1 MLIHSSRTSCAWG
14 VATVVVLTSLLACGG
29 DSPTNTDEPP
39 GGDPTATA
47 AALVLAVFDA
57 DNHGDGRDIQ
67 VRFQAP
73 ASLAGISEFRV
84 FLIPAAD
91 ASAFDEAAAASAPAS
106 SFVATEAIG
115 GQIDVSFSSAATATD
130 GSPIVEGGTYAAR
143 VQSVANS
150 SGITST
156 ISNSVPV
163 TLAVTNLVRTLTEN
177 IMAGTGGLDTDAE
190 GNIYFADFGATLG
203 GPPGTVVYKISPSGS
218 VIRWA
223 TGLVGA
229 SGNAFGS
236 NGDLFQSNISGGTVS
251 RITPDGT
258 VATFAGGLQGGPV
271 GIAITPGDTLY
282 VVNCGQNRIHKIAPD
297 GQGSVWVADP
307 LFNCPNGITL
317 ASDGNFYVA
326 NFNDGGVIRVTPSG
340 NVSLL
345 TSLPGGNNGHV
356 LFGNGVL
363 YVVARTANRI
373 YEVTLDGVA
382 TVLAGTGQRG
392 LQDGSA
398 LDATLSVTND
408 VALSPDGKLLYFN
421 DVAVTTGATSVISPT
436 VIRMVELVGAA
447 QGSSGGRPR

>member
-1 MLIHSSRTSCAWG
+1 MMVHSSRLYCACG
-14 VATVVVLTSLLACGG
+14 GAGVVVLMSLLACGG
-29 DSPTNTDEPP
+29 GTPMGGDGP
-39 GGDPTATA
+39 GGGEPTATA
-47 AALVLAVFDA
+47 AALVLSVFDS

-84 FLIPAAD
+84 FLIPDAA
-91 ASAFDEAAAASAPAS
+91 ASAFNEAAAASAPAS
-106 SFVATEAIG
+106 SFVSQTPTG
-115 GQIDVSFSSAATATD
+115 GRIDVSFSSLATATD
-130 GSPIVEGGTYAAR
+130 GSPIVDGGIYVAR

-150 SGITST
+150 PGVAST
-156 ISNSVPV
+156 LSNSMSV
-163 TLAVTNLVRTLTEN
+163 TLAVTNLVRTLTDN
-177 IMAGTGGLDTDAE
+177 IQAGTGGLDTDAA
-190 GNIYFADFGATLG
+190 GNIYFADFGASLG
-203 GPPGTVVYKISPSGS
+203 GPPGTVVYKISPSGT

-258 VATFAGGLQGGPV
+258 VNAFAGGLQGGPV

-282 VVNCGQNRIHKIAPD
+282 VVNCGQDRIHKITPD
-297 GQGSVWVADP
+297 GQGSIWVADP

-340 NVSLL
+340 QVSLL
-345 TSLPGGNNGHV
+345 TTLPGSNNGHL

-398 LDATLSVTND
+398 RDATLSVTND
-408 VALSPDGKLLYFN
+408 VALSPDGKILYFN
-421 DVAVTTGATSVISPT
+421 DVAATTGATSVISPT
-436 VIRMVELVGAA
+436 VIRMVELVDAS
-447 QGSSGGRPR
+447 QPVR